1 MSSASKRMIRT
12 AVLTVAILI
21 LAASGI
27 HGIHFIPAFAS
38 GTAGS
43 NSPSFFAE
51 EGGQD
56 NVDQGEGG
64 QDDGGEGQGGQG
76 EEGGQDDTSSVASEE
91 EDQQDTA
98 ELLRQF
104 SARVKAALDELESH
118 ARAMIAAGNVGDRQK
133 YDSEQKAYENAG
145 KLFGR
150 ALVTSD
156 GIPYDDAS
164 PIVEKAYDRFYSIE
178 TLHEQAETALAN
190 SLGGAMDEDGNIYS
204 ISKVSVKISQVGKSD
219 DMYDAA
225 LQAIGDMS
233 NEKENQ
239 LVYKISLFVGKK
251 PARLLGGLTKS
262 VTIGIPGDKIG
273 KAPVNSYYL
282 SDGDDGNQGAPVA
295 EKRGY
300 FNKATWCLTV
310 KVNKY
315 VTYYVV
321 CGEPGTKGDTGTK
334 KNTRTNSD
342 EYEDDVV
349 AIQGK
354 NQQITLNELREMIS
368 AVLLEDG
375 NAKKARALEAI
386 KAEGK
391 TTAVYEIVLPEDVT
405 LLPDTD
411 AVVDIVCSK
420 AAEKTV
426 EIYRISEKNEAE
438 WIETVMANRD
448 GTLRLTTDKFG
459 VFVLCWHSEAEKE
472 VSSVITPTD
481 AESEQSSAPVF
492 MIIIGLLAAAAVI
505 GGGTFLVIRSIKK

>member
-1 MSSASKRMIRT
+1 MNNPSKRMIRT
-12 AVLTVAILI
+12 AALTIGILI

-27 HGIHFIPAFAS
+27 QRIHFMPAFAA
-38 GTAGS
+38 GAAGS
-43 NSPSFFAE
+43 NSPSYFAE

-56 NVDQGEGG
+56 DVDQGEGG
-64 QDDGGEGQGGQG
+64 QDDGGEGQSDQG
-76 EEGGQDDTSSVASEE
+76 EDPDDTSSVVSDEGN
-91 EDQQDTA
+91 QQDTA

-104 SARVKAALDELESH
+104 SARGKAALDELESH

-150 ALVTSD
+150 AIDSSD

-164 PIVEKAYDRFYSIE
+164 PIVDKAYDRLYSIE
-178 TLHEQAETALAN
+178 KLHEQAETALAN

-225 LQAIGDMS
+225 LQAIGDLT

-251 PARLLGGLTKS
+251 PVRLLGGLTKS

-310 KVNKY
+310 KVSKY

-321 CGEPGTKGDTGTK
+321 CGKPGKKGNIETKEDVYG
-334 KNTRTNSD
+334 
-342 EYEDDVV
+342 DDVV

-354 NQQITLNELREMIS
+354 NQQVTLTELREILS
-368 AVLLEDG
+368 AVLLEDD
-375 NAKKARALEAI
+375 NEIKARALAAV

-391 TTAVYEIVLPEDVT
+391 ATAVYEIAFPEDIT

-411 AVVDIVCSK
+411 AVADIVCPEATEK
-420 AAEKTV
+420 AV
-426 EIYRISEKNEAE
+426 EIYRISDENKAE
-438 WIETVMANRD
+438 WVGTFMANRE
-448 GTLRLTTDKFG
+448 GKLQLTTDQFG
-459 VFVLCWHSEAEKE
+459 VFVLCWQDETEIEAPAII
-472 VSSVITPTD
+472 SPTD
-481 AESEQSSAPVF
+481 KEPEQNSVPVF
-492 MIIIGLLAAAAVI
+492 VVIIGLLAAAAVI
-505 GGGTFLVIRSIKK
+505 GGGTFLVVRSIKK